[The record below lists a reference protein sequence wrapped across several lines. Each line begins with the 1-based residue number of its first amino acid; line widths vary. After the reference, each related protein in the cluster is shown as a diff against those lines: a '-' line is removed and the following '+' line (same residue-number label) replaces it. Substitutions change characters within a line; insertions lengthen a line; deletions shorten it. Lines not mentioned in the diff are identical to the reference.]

1 MFFLAIFFNPNQNY
15 IVLKKH
21 FFEQVLGLT
30 EGFEGALK
38 LENPSM
44 LLTLANPQEL
54 LLFKSHPQSTCVC
67 VHIYYIRDIHTYN
80 DTYPPPPA
88 DARGSASRI
97 TGFCFW
103 FFQQQ
108 HHMLCIISHTFLWL
122 TIESNVFA
130 VLFAL
135 FYVFKVCFFHTCFSL
150 HFWKYICYFEIFE
163 ILIKYI

>member
-1 MFFLAIFFNPNQNY
+1 MIEYSFQCEFNIVCGQANSSEPLENQCSWWFLAGWSAWCRIIKYLCLHMFFLAIFFNPNQNY

-80 DTYPPPPA
+80 DTYQPPPA

-97 TGFCFW
+97 TGFCF
-103 FFQQQ
+103 
-108 HHMLCIISHTFLWL
+108 
-122 TIESNVFA
+122 
-130 VLFAL
+130 
-135 FYVFKVCFFHTCFSL
+135 
-150 HFWKYICYFEIFE
+150 
-163 ILIKYI
+163 

>member
-67 VHIYYIRDIHTYN
+67 VHIY
-80 DTYPPPPA
+80 
-88 DARGSASRI
+88 
-97 TGFCFW
+97 
-103 FFQQQ
+103 
-108 HHMLCIISHTFLWL
+108 
-122 TIESNVFA
+122 
-130 VLFAL
+130 
-135 FYVFKVCFFHTCFSL
+135 
-150 HFWKYICYFEIFE
+150 
-163 ILIKYI
+163 